1 MGKRQSSRRP
11 GYLAMVAG
19 LILMALGVMRGEVQ
33 AVLEKAVRVC
43 LQCIG
48 IG

>member
-1 MGKRQSSRRP
+1 MNIKRSRRNA
-11 GYLAMVAG
+11 GTLALVAG
-19 LILMALGVMRGEVQ
+19 LALMALGVMRGE
-33 AVLEKAVRVC
+33 AVEVLHKAVQVC